1 MTTSTTSL
9 LQITVNG
16 AAHATAAATLADL
29 VVEQGFGDTK
39 VATAVNGEFVAE
51 RLRASTRLTAA
62 DRIEILSVRQ
72 GG

>member
-1 MTTSTTSL
+1 MTTNTTSL
-9 LQITVNG
+9 LKITVNG
-16 AAHATAAATLADL
+16 ASLATAAETLADL
-29 VVEQGFGDTK
+29 VTEQGFGNMK

-51 RLRASTRLTAA
+51 RLRASTKLASA